1 MFCLLLLPLLTG
13 CGGCR
18 DSATTP
24 TAGDQE
30 GPAVSSQYR
39 EELLTYAI
47 DNLDRLDEFGSAN
60 VLPQIIRRINELNQP
75 QPEGSDRPFDPL
87 LAVWPETEM
96 LRQIVDRLNQWI
108 RPQRPSADWDLDPM
122 LAALPKPL
130 AGLPQ
135 IKNLGQMEF
144 TRFDGYALQ
153 EAVWL
158 RDVTLWARGE
168 KFDDLERVNSLFDW
182 TVRNI
187 QIDPDAPNRI
197 PLFPW
202 ETLLFGRGTATERA
216 WVFILLLRQLDIDAA
231 LLALDEERGTGDE
244 GQGLGTSVPSETR
257 GGTGSANDPSEP
269 GKPNSPGK
277 AADNP
282 PRPWCVGVLIEGNVY
297 LFDPLLGLPIPAPDG
312 VARDETGQLTIR
324 PATLAEVR
332 SDGKLLERMNAGPSR
347 VYGVQA
353 SDLARVTVLLEAS
366 PQYLARCMK
375 MLESRLAGDR
385 KMVLTTSPSAD
396 ARRWQEAAGL
406 TDVQLWQHPF
416 ETLLRRS
423 NLDRRQVQARLA
435 ALLQFY
441 VIPAA
446 PLYRG
451 RTLYLKGKLVGDDG
465 AMQYYQAARP
475 SDAARQASS
484 ADAFVKEMLKRGKID
499 ATYWCGLIVYQR
511 GDYDSAVDYFMKRT
525 LEAYPDGPWTSG
537 ARYNLARAYEASGR
551 TERAILTYGL
561 DARSPGYLGNL
572 LRAKWL
578 SESEKPND
586 E

>member
-1 MFCLLLLPLLTG
+1 MQIAKHLVPTRIFFCLLLIPLLTG
-13 CGGCR
+13 CGDGH
-18 DSATTP
+18 DPKKAP
-24 TAGDQE
+24 TASDHE
-30 GPAVSSQYR
+30 GPAAPSQYR
-39 EELLTYAI
+39 EELLTYAV

-60 VLPQIIRRINELNQP
+60 VLPQILLRLNKLDQP
-75 QPEGSDRPFDPL
+75 EPEGSDRPFDPL

-108 RPQRPSADWDLDPM
+108 RPQRPSADWKPDPM
-122 LAALPKPL
+122 IATLPKPL

-135 IKNLGQMEF
+135 VRNLGQMEF

-153 EAVWL
+153 EAAWL
-158 RDVTLWARGE
+158 RDVSLWARGDML
-168 KFDDLERVNSLFDW
+168 DDLERAKSLFDW

-187 QIDPDAPNRI
+187 QIEPESPKRI

-202 ETLLFGRGTATERA
+202 ETLFFGRGTATERA

-231 LLALDEERGTGDE
+231 LLALDDK
-244 GQGLGTSVPSETR
+244 QGLGTSVPS
-257 GGTGSANDPSEP
+257 GPSE
-269 GKPNSPGK
+269 PNSPGETP
-277 AADNP
+277 DNP
-282 PRPWCVGVLIEGNVY
+282 PRPWCVGVLIEGKVY

-332 SDGKLLERMNAGPSR
+332 SDNKLLERMNAGSSR

-353 SDLARVTVLLEAS
+353 SDLDNVTALLEAS

-396 ARRWQEAAGL
+396 ARRWTESAGL
-406 TDVQLWQHPF
+406 ADVRLWQRPF
-416 ETLLRRS
+416 QTLLRRS
-423 NLDRRQVQARLA
+423 NLDRRQVQARLLA
-435 ALLQFY
+435 MLQFH

-446 PLYRG
+446 PLSRG
-451 RTLYLKGKLVGDDG
+451 RILYLKGRFVGDDG

-475 SDAARQASS
+475 SNAELRASS
-484 ADAFVKEMLKRGKID
+484 IKLDEKVLLLLGKQD
-499 ATYWCGLIVYQR
+499 ATYWCGLIAYQR
-511 GDYDSAVDYFMKRT
+511 GDYDAAVDYFMKRT
-525 LEAYPDGPWTSG
+525 LEAYPSGPWTG
-537 ARYNLARAYEASGR
+537 GGRYNLARAYEVSGQ
-551 TERAILTYGL
+551 TERAILMYGL
-561 DARSPGYLGNL
+561 DASSPGYLGNL

-578 SESEKPND
+578 REESESEKPKD